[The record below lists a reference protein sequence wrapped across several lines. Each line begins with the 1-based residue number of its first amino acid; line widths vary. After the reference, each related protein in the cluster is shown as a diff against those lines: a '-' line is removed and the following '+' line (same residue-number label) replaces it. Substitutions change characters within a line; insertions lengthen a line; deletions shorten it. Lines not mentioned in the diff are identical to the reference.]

1 MRIWLISASLFIF
14 TAITPVKGFAQDNS
28 SSIVEQSLQDAMII
42 GGTAVGG
49 AVLGLS
55 TLSFV
60 EEPGDHLKNI
70 LVGGAVGIIVGVGLV
85 AYMQANKSQTIYKQT
100 SVDSLDFETS
110 QRVAWHQKEHSQT
123 APVPPAQVGYQFSF

>member
-14 TAITPVKGFAQDNS
+14 TAITPVKGFAQEN

-42 GGTAVGG
+42 GGTALGG

-60 EEPGDHLKNI
+60 DEPSDHLKNV

-85 AYMQANKSQTIYKQT
+85 AYMQANKSQTIYKQS
-100 SVDSLDFETS
+100 SVDSLEFETT
-110 QRVAWHQKEHSQT
+110 QRVAWHQKEQSQT

>member
-1 MRIWLISASLFIF
+1 MKIWLITISISFVLGFSPTKA
-14 TAITPVKGFAQDNS
+14 FAQDNKS
-28 SSIVEQSLQDAMII
+28 LADQSLQDAMIV
-42 GGTAVGG
+42 GGAALGG

-60 EEPGDHLKNI
+60 KEPSEHLKNI

-85 AYMQANKSQTIYKQT
+85 AYMQANKSETIYKSSDFTPIDFNTNQRLSWHRKEQT
-100 SVDSLDFETS
+100 
-110 QRVAWHQKEHSQT
+110 QT